1 MYYFLNKDIGR
12 KLTGIEHAAV
22 ARLKIFQEKQLTT
35 KILTT
40 LYNPHLFHNVERIGL
55 KSNDVLNMFH
65 YFQKAEPVSAFTV
78 QDLVEKSNFQAK
90 QVGQIHDYRIYDQ
103 QQKYLMYVSCFPNS
117 PYIHYINYFDQKLRK
132 YKRAIYDA
140 FGFLSKEVFL
150 GEKNSILFEIYY
162 DIFGQRVL
170 EYSYSLATDAKEVTQ
185 ITLYHQER
193 TLFFSTEQELIEYWL
208 KQLLNQPEKTFFIID
223 RNLYFNAIVAKLE
236 HENLRKISIIH
247 SLHVTKLN
255 AVTSGNILSGYK
267 IPLEQHEKFDA
278 VVVSTQQQKHD
289 IQQRFPNHQKI
300 HVIQP
305 TYCSNQ
311 LTPTK
316 PNKTPGQPI
325 KIISLGRYFY
335 EKRLEHIIEAV
346 HRNRDQNI
354 QLDLYGFPDGRDK
367 EKTFTMLKAL
377 VKQYKLEDMVHFKG
391 YHSDI
396 KSILPEYDIAM
407 VTSRLEGF
415 CIAILDTM
423 NQGVPNIAY
432 DIKYGPA
439 EMIDHDINGCLVE
452 NGNLDAL
459 CATLRALVE
468 DENKRLALANNAYVK
483 SLTYAKKNMAEKWQ
497 LMLNQL

>member
-40 LYNPHLFHNVERIGL
+40 LYNPHLYHNVERIGL
-55 KSNDVLNMFH
+55 NSHDVLNMFH
-65 YFQKAEPVSAFTV
+65 YFQKAELIAQFSLKE
-78 QDLVEKSNFQAK
+78 LVEKSNFQAK
-90 QVGQIHDYRIYDQ
+90 QVGKINDYRIYDQ
-103 QQKYLMYVSCFPNS
+103 HEKYLMYVSCFPDTQ
-117 PYIHYINYFDQKLRK
+117 YIHYINYFDQQLRK
-132 YKRAIYDA
+132 YKRAIYDS

-150 GEKNSILFEIYY
+150 GENNSILFEIYY
-162 DIFGQRVL
+162 DISGQKVL
-170 EYSYSLATDAKEVTQ
+170 EYSYSLALENKEITQ
-185 ITLYHQER
+185 ITLYQHQK
-193 TLFFSTEQELIEYWL
+193 TFFFTSEQELIEYWL
-208 KQLLNQPEKTFFIID
+208 IELLDSPKKTFFIVD
-223 RNLYFNAIVAKLE
+223 RNLYFNAILAKLQN
-236 HENLRKISIIH
+236 ENLRKISIIH

-255 AVTSGNILSGYK
+255 AVASGNILSGYK
-267 IPLEQHEKFDA
+267 IPLEQHETFDA
-278 VVVSTQQQKHD
+278 VVVSTQQQKYD
-289 IQQRFPNHQKI
+289 IHQRFPDNQKI

-305 TYCSNQ
+305 TYCSNEQ
-311 LTPTK
+311 APIRPL
-316 PNKTPGQPI
+316 KTPNQPI

-377 VKQYKLEDMVHFKG
+377 VKQYNLEDMVHFKG

-396 KSILPEYDIAM
+396 KSILSEYDIAM

-415 CIAILDTM
+415 CIAILDSM

-439 EMIDHDINGCLVE
+439 EMIDHDIDGCLVE
-452 NGNLDAL
+452 NGNLDSL
-459 CATLRALVE
+459 CATLRSLVE
-468 DENKRLALANNAYVK
+468 DEAKRLALADNAYLK
-483 SLTYAKKNMAEKWQ
+483 SLNYAKKKMAEKWQ
-497 LMLNQL
+497 LMLDHL